1 MKQRHIQHLYWR
13 AGFGIDVKK
22 IDQLK
27 SKSKNEI
34 VKNLISD
41 AKKIN
46 LLQLDLSEFNLIKNK
61 SPKALRIEMGEEA
74 TENFVKKVRRK

>member
-13 AGFGIDVKK
+13 AGFGIGVKK

-34 VKNLISD
+34 IKDLFYD
-41 AKKIN
+41 ATKVN
-46 LLQLDLSEFNLIKNK
+46 LLQLDLS
-61 SPKALRIEMGEEA
+61 
-74 TENFVKKVRRK
+74 

>member
-13 AGFGIDVKK
+13 AGFGVDVKK

-34 VKNLISD
+34 VKNLMFD

-46 LLQLDLSEFNLIKNK
+46 LLTIK
-61 SPKALRIEMGEEA
+61 SFRI
-74 TENFVKKVRRK
+74 

>member
-13 AGFGIDVKK
+13 AGFGIGVKK

-34 VKNLISD
+34 IKDLFQAFLELM
-41 AKKIN
+41 AKPSN
-46 LLQLDLSEFNLIKNK
+46 Y
-61 SPKALRIEMGEEA
+61 R
-74 TENFVKKVRRK
+74 VV